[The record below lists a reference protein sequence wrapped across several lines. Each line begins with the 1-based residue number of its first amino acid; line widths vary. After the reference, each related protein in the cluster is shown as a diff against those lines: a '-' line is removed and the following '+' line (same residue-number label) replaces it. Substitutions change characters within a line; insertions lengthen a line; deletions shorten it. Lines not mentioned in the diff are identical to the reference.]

1 VPDGAPSVNLAT
13 VAANRRLALGLGAAA
28 LVAGVAVGA
37 LLNSGGGDDGDTV
50 PIDAVLDTPGTY
62 EVPGIGTNAPVVG
75 NLLPDVI
82 VRDLDGNEVSTA
94 DLLGTPLVI
103 NVWFSTCQP
112 CKREM
117 PHLAQVDAELGDEV
131 QFIGINPFDNADGAA
146 AFAEEFG
153 VEYPTYLD
161 TDGEFTTANGIATYP
176 STLFVAADGTIV
188 RQRAGELT
196 LDELR
201 QLIQTELL
209 G

>member
-1 VPDGAPSVNLAT
+1 MWV
-13 VAANRRLALGLGAAA
+13 AA
-28 LVAGVAVGA
+28 LVAGVATAAVYVVVTQ
-37 LLNSGGGDDGDTV
+37 DDDDTV
-50 PIDAVLDTPGTY
+50 PIDAVLDNPGTY
-62 EVPGIGTNAPVVG
+62 EVPGIGTNAPVMG
-75 NLLPDVI
+75 TRLPDVT

-131 QFIGINPFDNADGAA
+131 QFIGINPFDNAEGAA

-161 TDGEFTTANGIATYP
+161 TDGEFTSANGIATYP

-188 RQRAGELT
+188 RQKAGEVT

-201 QLIQTELL
+201 QLVETELL

>member
-1 VPDGAPSVNLAT
+1 VPGRAPSVNLPT
-13 VAANRRLALGLGAAA
+13 VAVNRRLALGLGAFA
-28 LVAGVAVGA
+28 LVGGVAVGA
-37 LLNSGGGDDGDTV
+37 LLSDDDDDTV
-50 PIDAVLDTPGTY
+50 PIEAVLDTPGAY
-62 EVPGIGTNAPVVG
+62 EVPGISTNSAVTGTR
-75 NLLPDVI
+75 LPDVS
-82 VRDLDGNEVSTA
+82 VRDLDGNEVSTG
-94 DLLGTPLVI
+94 DLTGTPLVV

-131 QFIGINPFDNADGAA
+131 RFIGINPFDNADGAA

-176 STLFVAADGTIV
+176 STLFVDADGTIV
-188 RQRAGELT
+188 RQKAGELT

-201 QLIQTELL
+201 RTIQDDLL

>member
-1 VPDGAPSVNLAT
+1 MTGRARIAVWV
-13 VAANRRLALGLGAAA
+13 AA
-28 LVAGVAVGA
+28 LVAGVATAAVYVVVTQ
-37 LLNSGGGDDGDTV
+37 DDDDTV
-50 PIDAVLDTPGTY
+50 PIDAVLDNPGTY
-62 EVPGIGTNAPVVG
+62 EVPGIGTNAPVMG
-75 NLLPDVI
+75 TRLPDVT

-131 QFIGINPFDNADGAA
+131 QFIGINPFDNAEGAA

-161 TDGEFTTANGIATYP
+161 TDGEFTSANGIATYP

-188 RQRAGELT
+188 RQKAGEVT

-201 QLIQTELL
+201 QLVETELL

>member
-1 VPDGAPSVNLAT
+1 VASVNLAP
-13 VAANRRLALGLGAAA
+13 VAVNRRLAFGLGAAA
-28 LVAGVAVGA
+28 LVGGVAVGA
-37 LLNSGGGDDGDTV
+37 LLNSDDDSDTV

-82 VRDLDGNEVSTA
+82 VRDLDGNDVSTA

-131 QFIGINPFDNADGAA
+131 QFIGINPSDTAEGAA

-161 TDGEFTTANGIATYP
+161 TDGDFTSANGIATYP
-176 STLFVAADGTIV
+176 STLFVDADGTIV
-188 RQRAGELT
+188 RQKAGEVT

-201 QLIQTELL
+201 QLIDEELL